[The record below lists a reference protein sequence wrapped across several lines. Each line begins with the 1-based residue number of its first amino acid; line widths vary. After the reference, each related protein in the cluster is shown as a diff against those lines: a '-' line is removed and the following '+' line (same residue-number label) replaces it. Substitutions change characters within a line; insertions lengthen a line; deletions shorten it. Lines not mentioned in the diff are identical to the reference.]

1 MLNNVSE
8 LDSVEGEGVR
18 TVQICYCKLAVGG
31 ILKYTD
37 RHFINF
43 TDKGGK
49 WCWQHFRVNLYM
61 FVIWLVVFC
70 CTLEFE
76 GKVTLAF

>member
-49 WCWQHFRVNLYM
+49 
-61 FVIWLVVFC
+61 
-70 CTLEFE
+70 
-76 GKVTLAF
+76 